1 MFSDEEPTQPM
12 PKVSMSVL
20 VGIEPESPVFY
31 QKTYEPVSDG
41 VPEPILI
48 DERTEPV
55 VVL

>member
-1 MFSDEEPTQPM
+1 M